1 MSWWLWVVIG
11 ILLVGIELLSPG
23 GFYVIF
29 FGLSAL
35 IVGAL
40 RGLGGVEPLW
50 LQWLLFSLLAI
61 GSLVLFR
68 NRLVRRLQPPQSGGH
83 AVDSLIGELALPIET
98 IPAGAVGKVELRG
111 STWDA
116 RNNGSDAIPAGRRCR
131 VLAVDGFMLTIAP
144 E

>member
-11 ILLVGIELLSPG
+11 ILLVGIELISPG

-35 IVGAL
+35 LVGAL
-40 RGLGGVEPLW
+40 RGFGGVEPLW
-50 LQWLLFSLLAI
+50 LQWFLFSVLAV

-68 NRLVRRLQPPQSGGH
+68 NRLVRRLQPPQPGSH
-83 AVDSLIGELALPIET
+83 TVDSMIGELALPIET

-116 RNNGSDAIPAGRRCR
+116 RNGAADSIAAGRRCR
-131 VLAVDGFMLTIAP
+131 VQQVDGFLLTVVP

>member
-29 FGLSAL
+29 FGFAAL
-35 IVGAL
+35 LVGAM
-40 RGLGGVEPLW
+40 RGLGLAEPLW
-50 LQWLLFSLLAI
+50 LQWLLFSVLAI
-61 GSLVLFR
+61 GSLLLFR
-68 NRLVRRLQPPQSGGH
+68 QRLLKRLPVSEPGVD
-83 AVDSLIGELALPIET
+83 VDSLIGELALPVEAIS
-98 IPAGAVGKVELRG
+98 PGAVGKVELRG

-116 RNNGSDAIPAGRRCR
+116 RNGAADPVAAGSRCR
-131 VLAVDGFMLTIAP
+131 VQRVDGFMLTIAP

>member
-11 ILLVGIELLSPG
+11 IVLVGIELLSPG

-29 FGLSAL
+29 FGIAAL
-35 IVGAL
+35 LVGGL
-40 RGLGGVEPLW
+40 RAANLAGPLW
-50 LQWLLFSLLAI
+50 LQWILFSGLAV

-68 NRLVRRLQPPQSGGH
+68 QRLVKRMRLSEPGVRD
-83 AVDSLIGELALPIET
+83 VDSLAGELAVPVEAIA
-98 IPAGAVGKVELRG
+98 PGAVGKVELRG

-116 RNNGSDAIPAGRRCR
+116 RNGSAEPIAAGRRCR
-131 VLAVDGFMLTIAP
+131 VLHMDGFLLTIIP

>member
-29 FGLSAL
+29 FGLAAL
-35 IVGAL
+35 LVGAL
-40 RGLGGVEPLW
+40 RGLGGIQPLW
-50 LQWLLFSLLAI
+50 LQWFLFSVFAVGSLLA
-61 GSLVLFR
+61 FR
-68 NRLVRRLQPPQSGGH
+68 RRLVKRLQPAQPGSLT
-83 AVDSLIGELALPIET
+83 VDTMVGELALPIAD

-111 STWDA
+111 SIWDA
-116 RNNGSDAIPAGRRCR
+116 RNQGPDVLATGRRCR
-131 VLAVDGFMLTIAP
+131 VLAVNGFLLTIAP

>member
-11 ILLVGIELLSPG
+11 ILLVGIELISPG

-29 FGLSAL
+29 FGLAAL
-35 IVGAL
+35 LIGAL

-50 LQWLLFSLLAI
+50 LQWLLFSVLAV

-68 NRLVRRLQPPQSGGH
+68 NRLVKRLQPGPAGSH
-83 AVDSLIGELALPIET
+83 VVDSLIGELAHPIEA

-111 STWDA
+111 SIWDA
-116 RNNGSDAIPAGRRCR
+116 RNGGSDSIAAGRRCR
-131 VLAVDGFMLTIAP
+131 VQQVDGFLLTIAP

>member
-29 FGLSAL
+29 FGLAAL
-35 IVGAL
+35 LVGAL
-40 RGLGGVEPLW
+40 RGLGLANPLW
-50 LQWLLFSLLAI
+50 LQGLLFSVLAV
-61 GSLVLFR
+61 GSLLLFR
-68 NRLVRRLQPPQSGGH
+68 QRLVKRLPASASGVD
-83 AVDSLIGELALPIET
+83 VDSLIGELALPVET
-98 IPAGAVGKVELRG
+98 IAPGAVGKVELRG

-116 RNNGSDAIPAGRRCR
+116 RNGGVNAIQVGIRCR
-131 VLAVDGFMLTIAP
+131 VQRVDGFMLTIVP